1 MSKHHNDENCLI
13 YVSCYLCGEF
23 GYRIYKHD
31 KYDMHRGTWYHK
43 ECLKTKGETMRK
55 IATKTESKVKQPK
68 AKRKYVRRAVSEGDV
83 TSLKAS
89 IDSTKETFEQTMSMV
104 NNALKALVS
113 RVESLEN
120 ANPKPDNFLIINVR
134 TKEQVTVTK
143 AEVLNLA
150 ACAPRIIA
158 EHLYTLAENS
168 K

>member
-1 MSKHHNDENCLI
+1 
-13 YVSCYLCGEF
+13 
-23 GYRIYKHD
+23 
-31 KYDMHRGTWYHK
+31 
-43 ECLKTKGETMRK
+43 MRK
-55 IATKTESKVKQPK
+55 TATKTESKVKQPK

-113 RVESLEN
+113 RVEALEN

-150 ACAPRIIA
+150 ACAPRTIA
-158 EHLYTLAENS
+158 EQLYELAENS